1 MKSGPG
7 RSLIALSEM
16 IRAHPEFIAGAIVM
30 LSLIVL
36 LVLGWK

>member
-7 RSLIALSEM
+7 RSLIALSES
-16 IRAHPEFIAGAIVM
+16 IRAHPEFIAGTVII
-30 LSLIVL
+30 LSLVTL